1 MAKLKTTSIKNAT
14 SVLDLVQDNDEF
26 TTGLFTGFLNKE
38 LPSDHILDIF
48 GLVGSDSFVK
58 SVTLSDDD
66 KRKYRSNPSLLAYDL
81 YGSIDYANII
91 LYINN
96 IAHPGEFDTDKPINI
111 LMNSSIKT
119 LISLYK
125 QMIKRVG

>member
-1 MAKLKTTSIKNAT
+1 MAKLKTTTVEGAT
-14 SVLDLVQDNDEF
+14 SVLDLVRDDDEF
-26 TTGLFTGFLNKE
+26 TSGLFTGFLDKE

-58 SVTLSDDD
+58 SVTLNDDD
-66 KRKYRSNPSLLAYDL
+66 KRKYRNNPSLLAYDL

-111 LMNSSIKT
+111 LMNNSIKI
-119 LISLYK
+119 LINLYK